1 MSLYKQWTDMV
12 VEYVKTKGEA
22 AFWKEYSEVETRI
35 YKDLLANHEIVKKGI
50 VSDLAREYN
59 TTEEFVMGFVD
70 GINDSLKKPYD
81 LETIEGNTELE
92 FDIDFEGLYYNM
104 LDAKADYLFNLPQW
118 DRIFSAEKR
127 REIQVRYRD
136 SKTVRNEEVKVGRN
150 DACPC
155 GSGKKYKKCCGK

>member
-12 VEYVKTKGEA
+12 VEYVKVKGEA
-22 AFWKEYSEVETRI
+22 AFWKEYSDVETKI
-35 YKDLLANHEIVKKGI
+35 YKDLLANHKEVKKATI
-50 VSDLAREYN
+50 ADLAKEYG

-70 GINDSLKKPYD
+70 GINDSLKTPYD
-81 LETIEGNTELE
+81 LEKVES
-92 FDIDFEGLYYNM
+92 NM

-118 DRIFSAEKR
+118 DAIFSGEKR
-127 REIQVRYRD
+127 REIQFRYRD

-150 DACPC
+150 EPCPC